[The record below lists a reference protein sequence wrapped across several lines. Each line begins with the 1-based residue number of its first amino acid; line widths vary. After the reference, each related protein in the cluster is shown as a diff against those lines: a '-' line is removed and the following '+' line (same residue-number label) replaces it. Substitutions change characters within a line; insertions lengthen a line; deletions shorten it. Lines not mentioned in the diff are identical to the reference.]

1 MSENDKKGFSGLSNI
16 ETKVDEIAPE
26 KTNINE
32 VRTQTASQ
40 PEPTRDNRPPIS
52 AIPVEQP
59 SPAMDFI
66 KKYWVLIGIGI
77 FLIWAFSGSGGSS
90 SSSSSSSNYTLT
102 ESPPPYGS
110 GQTLNSSQ
118 IYYCLAENV
127 RIDANKA
134 TINQYDNY
142 SIQRFNGTIND
153 YNARC
158 SDYRY
163 KQSAMNAAQKA
174 LDSNRYLIQSQGSSR
189 M

>member
-1 MSENDKKGFSGLSNI
+1 MSDKEKKGFSGLSNI
-16 ETKVDEIAPE
+16 ETKVEDVPPSNVGKPE
-26 KTNINE
+26 
-32 VRTQTASQ
+32 SQ
-40 PEPTRDNRPPIS
+40 PNKAMEQGQPRDNRPPIS
-52 AIPVEQP
+52 SIPKEEPTPVL
-59 SPAMDFI
+59 DFFR
-66 KKYWVLIGIGI
+66 KNWVLISIGV
-77 FLIWAFSGSGGSS
+77 FLIWAFSGKSGGGSSTSS
-90 SSSSSSSNYTLT
+90 SSSYSLT
-102 ESPPPYGS
+102 ESVPPYGT
-110 GQTLNSSQ
+110 GQTLNASQ

-127 RIDANKA
+127 RIDANRP

-142 SIQRFNGTIND
+142 SIQRFNGTIDD